1 MKFLIAFILS
11 IFLYTNATA
20 QYLEFVENKG
30 QWYNNIAFKAD
41 MTIGAI
47 ALKNDGGYRMLQHNT
62 NDLDAIHNYY
72 HPHAPEKTTA
82 KATNQLGLH
91 SHVYEVS
98 FLGANPNPE
107 KIIEKPLSSYN
118 NYFIGNDKSKW
129 ASGCKIYQ
137 AITYKN
143 IYPNIDVRY
152 YTANGTLKYDFIV
165 RAGGNPQQIALLF
178 DGADNLKVK
187 KGNLEITTSIR
198 TEKELSP
205 YTYQPTYEGRK
216 EIDCSYKVTGN
227 IVSFKIDDYDKTQT
241 LIIDPTKI
249 FATFSGSTADNW
261 GFTAT
266 YDNAGNFY
274 GGGIVFAVGFPITNG
289 SSYQGGVQS
298 DDGDDYDIGII
309 KFDPTGAQRL
319 YATYIGGSVGNDQPH
334 SLVCDVQ
341 GNLYISGR
349 SNSSDYPQTLPIS
362 GSGGGTDIIITKLD
376 NSGSILSSRIIGGS
390 NDDGKNIHS
399 KYARDVAGNILGE
412 ESLNRNYGDDARSEI
427 MLDEAGNV
435 LLASCTQSTDFF
447 TTANAFQQT
456 SGSAS
461 SAMTRKQDAV
471 FIRLSPNLSTILTST
486 YLGGNNDDAAFVVT
500 INPITKDI
508 YLAGGTVSTNLPGN
522 KNNVIGAAYN
532 GGACDGFVAQL
543 NSTGTQLI
551 RSSYFGTSG
560 ADNIYGIQFDNFGF
574 PYIMGTTTGT
584 WPIINAT
591 FSNANGRQFIS
602 KIQNN
607 LSAYIYSTVFGTVSN
622 PSIYPNISPTAFLVD
637 RCENV
642 YVSGWGG
649 SINTKMGYHSGFTI
663 DLPAM
668 DKADIKDTTDG
679 SDFYF
684 FVLAKN
690 ARSQKFGD
698 WFGQIGGKFGEHVDG
713 GTSRFDKNG
722 VIYQAICGN
731 CGGPYNL
738 FPTTIGCYSPTNKA
752 ILGGGGCN
760 LAALKIDLNLTGVD
774 AGVRSSIRGVDGDT
788 LGCVPLTVRFQD
800 TLAQG
805 ISYTW
810 NFGDGSPIVKT
821 TIPDISHTYTT
832 LGSYKV
838 CVASIDSSTCNIV
851 DTSCRT
857 IVIRDDSA
865 HLALAKYKI
874 GDCRLNQYEFDNRYS
889 TFPPAKPFKNNSFV
903 INFGDGVQQ
912 SMGYGTIQ
920 HQYAASGIYNGWMAL
935 VDTNYCN
942 TPDTL
947 FFSLE
952 VIVNVKAKFT
962 PPPNVCTKLPIQ
974 FTDSSSGAVTYEWY
988 INNVLFSTAKNPTY
1002 LFNTTGIYTIKLVVE
1017 NMASCN
1023 KRDSISHTIQVN
1035 LPPTADFT
1043 FSPDPPQINKPVNY
1057 FNQSTGAV
1065 NYVWMLGEDD
1075 TVRTNDKY
1083 KPIQHLYHL
1092 TKDYNVCLVAL
1103 NIYACPD
1110 TMCKI
1115 VAAKTQ
1121 QLYDVPS
1128 AFSPNGDNRN
1138 DKIFVRGYGI
1148 KKIDWK
1154 IYNRW
1159 GILVFQSSDIAT
1171 GWDGR
1176 YKGEIQPQEVYHY
1189 TLNVDFWDDTKAART
1204 GDITL
1209 LR

>member
-98 FLGANPNPE
+98 FLGANPSPE
-107 KIIEKPLSSYN
+107 KIVEKPLSSYN

-165 RAGGNPQQIALLF
+165 RAGGNPQQIALVF

-216 EIDCSYKVTGN
+216 EIGCSYKVTGN

-274 GGGIVFAVGFPITNG
+274 GGGIVFAAGFPITNG

-349 SNSSDYPQTLPIS
+349 TSSANYPQTLPMS
-362 GSGGGTDIIITKLD
+362 GTGGGTDILITKLD
-376 NSGSILSSRIIGGS
+376 NSGNILSSRVIGGS

-399 KYARDVAGNILGE
+399 KYAMSGGNLIGE

-427 MLDEAGNV
+427 ILDDNGNV
-435 LLASCTQSTDFF
+435 LIASCTQSTDFF
-447 TTANAFQQT
+447 TTANAFQKA

-461 SAMTRKQDAV
+461 SAMTRKQDGV
-471 FIRLSPNLSTILTST
+471 FIKLSSTLATILTST
-486 YLGGNNDDAAFVVT
+486 YLGGDNDDAAFVLA
-500 INPITKDI
+500 INPINQNI
-508 YLAGGTVSTNLPGN
+508 YIAGGTASTNFPGN
-522 KNNVIGAAYN
+522 KTNVIGATYN
-532 GGACDGFVAQL
+532 GGTCDGFVAVL
-543 NSTGTQLI
+543 NSAGTSLLQA
-551 RSSYFGTSG
+551 SYFGT
-560 ADNIYGIQFDNFGF
+560 AQNENIYGIQFDKFGF
-574 PYIMGTTTGT
+574 VYIMGTTTGN
-584 WPIINAT
+584 WVVLNVAHVD
-591 FSNANGRQFIS
+591 NGAKQYIS
-602 KIQNN
+602 KIKND
-607 LSAYIYSTVFGTVSN
+607 LTAYIYSTTFGKAASI
-622 PSIYPNISPTAFLVD
+622 PSISPTAFLVD

-649 SINTKMGYHSGFTI
+649 TINSSYGYVSSSTLN
-663 DLPAM
+663 LPITDDALQ
-668 DKADIKDTTDG
+668 KTTDG

-684 FVLAKN
+684 YVLERN
-690 ARSQKFGD
+690 GRSQLYGD
-698 WFGQIGGKFGEHVDG
+698 FMGQTNHGGEHVDG

-722 VIYQAICGN
+722 VIYQSLCGN
-731 CGGPYNL
+731 CGGPNNI
-738 FPTTIGCYSPTNKA
+738 FPTTPGAWSTINRSSN
-752 ILGGGGCN
+752 CN
-760 LAALKIDLNLTGVD
+760 LAAVKIAFNLTGVG

-788 LGCVPLTVRFQD
+788 LGCVPLTVRFHD

-810 NFGDGSPIVKT
+810 NFGDGSPIGT
-821 TIPDISHTYTT
+821 TKKPDTSHLYTT
-832 LGSYKV
+832 LGTYKV

-920 HQYAASGIYNGWMAL
+920 HQYVASGIYNGWMAL

-974 FTDSSSGAVTYEWY
+974 FTDSSSGAITYEWY
-988 INNVLFSTAKNPTY
+988 INDVLFSTAKNPTY